1 LKIHFLSLLI
11 FNEKIQFTSFCLI
24 LMTTTKYQLEIDGLR
39 AIAVISVLVFHTF
52 ADMLPGGFVGVDI
65 FFVISGFLITQIIF
79 QELQLGTFSLWG
91 FYQRRIRRIFPALLL
106 VFLTSTIL
114 GWVILTPFEYEL
126 YGTHMLA
133 GAGFVPNIIFWR
145 EAGYFD
151 KEAITKPLL
160 HLWSLGVEE
169 QFYFV
174 WPLILGFVWKFC
186 QPHRLSAFKI
196 VVALVIISLAWS
208 GCQIEHHPIANF
220 YSPLSRFWELALGGS
235 IAIWISRPEYVKLES
250 RLLALMGLGL
260 IVFALF
266 GFNQRTPFPGLWA
279 LIPCLGAGLIL
290 ITNTKSSPLSIV
302 LSHPVIVFIGLISY
316 PLYLWH
322 WPLLSFARIL
332 EGQAISDMQKLVLLG
347 LSVLLA
353 WLTFQ
358 IVEKPIRASRSPKT
372 AIVLLLCMLLAL
384 SFGLALRKKDGF
396 KHRHEHVLSA
406 NPNTMVV
413 GEFRHDMLRP
423 CALSLPIS
431 PELDCFADKRE
442 PIKFA
447 MLGDSKAEALYY
459 GLTSVSSEQGH
470 WLLVDGVH
478 PTPQGADADP
488 RIQQVFESV
497 SKTSH
502 IEVVA
507 IANTISGLFPLDK
520 HTGLIS
526 SDSPDPFQQ
535 LDIWSKQI
543 SALENAGKKVIV
555 IVDNPTFPDPTSC
568 IEGGLTSSR
577 FFNQV
582 FTRRANPYCSI
593 AYDQF
598 LKGTQL
604 YREWL
609 KSLHQ
614 LHPNLIIFDTSPY
627 LCDIKNNLCT
637 ITDGSN
643 FLYSYS
649 NHVSDYAAKKVGLA
663 LTPMVDQLLKK

>member
-1 LKIHFLSLLI
+1 
-11 FNEKIQFTSFCLI
+11 
-24 LMTTTKYQLEIDGLR
+24 MTNTNYRPEIDGLR

-52 ADMLPGGFVGVDI
+52 ADILPGGFVGVDI
-65 FFVISGFLITQIIF
+65 FFVISGYLITQIIF
-79 QELQLGTFSLWG
+79 QELQIGNFSLWS

-106 VFLTSTIL
+106 VFLTCTIL
-114 GWVILTPFEYEL
+114 GWIILTPFEYEL

-174 WPLILGFVWKFC
+174 WPLILGIAWKLC
-186 QPHRLSAFKI
+186 KPHRQSVFYI
-196 VVALVIISLAWS
+196 VLALVLVSLAWS
-208 GCQIEHHPIANF
+208 GYQVGHHPVANF

-235 IAIWISRPEYVKLES
+235 IAIWTSRPEYIKLES
-250 RLLALMGLGL
+250 RMLELVGFAF
-260 IVFALF
+260 IAFALF
-266 GFNQRTPFPGLWA
+266 GFNSATPFPGLWA
-279 LIPCLGAGLIL
+279 LVPCLGAGLIL
-290 ITNTKSSPLSIV
+290 LANSKSSPLNWV
-302 LSHPVIVFIGLISY
+302 LSHPVMVFIGLISY

-332 EGQAISDMQKLVLLG
+332 EGQAISDMQKLILLS

-358 IVEKPIRASRSPKT
+358 LLEKPIRASRSSKT

-384 SFGLALRKKDGF
+384 SFGVVLRKKDGF
-396 KHRHEHVLSA
+396 KHRHDHVLSA

-413 GEFRHDMLRP
+413 GEFRNEMLRP
-423 CALSLPIS
+423 CELSLPIS
-431 PELDCFADKRE
+431 PDLDCFADKRE

-447 MLGDSKAEALYY
+447 VLGDSKAEALYY
-459 GLTSVSSEQGH
+459 GLTSVSSEKGH
-470 WLLVDGVH
+470 WLLVDGIH
-478 PTPQGADADP
+478 PTPIGAGADP

-497 SKTSH
+497 SKTPH

-507 IANTISGLFPLDK
+507 IANTVSSLFPLDK
-520 HTGLIS
+520 LTGLIT
-526 SDSPDPFQQ
+526 SDSPDPFAQ
-535 LDIWSKQI
+535 LDIWSEQI
-543 SALENAGKKVIV
+543 ASLENAGKKVIV
-555 IVDNPTFPDPTSC
+555 IIDNPTFPDPTSC
-568 IEGGLTSSR
+568 IEGGLTTSS

-598 LKGTQL
+598 LKGMQA

-609 KSLHQ
+609 KSLQ
-614 LHPNLIIFDTSPY
+614 KLHPNLIIFDTSPY
-627 LCDIKNNLCT
+627 LCDVKNNLCT
-637 ITDGSN
+637 ITEGSN
-643 FLYSYS
+643 FIYSYS
-649 NHVSDYAAKKVGLA
+649 NHISDYAAKKIGLA
-663 LTPMVDQLLKK
+663 LTPIVDQLLKK

>member
-1 LKIHFLSLLI
+1 
-11 FNEKIQFTSFCLI
+11 
-24 LMTTTKYQLEIDGLR
+24 MTTTKYQPEIDGLR

-174 WPLILGFVWKFC
+174 WPLILGIFWKFC
-186 QPHRLSAFKI
+186 QPNRLSIFKI

-208 GCQIEHHPIANF
+208 GYQIEHHPIANF

-250 RLLALMGLGL
+250 RLLALMGLGF

-266 GFNQRTPFPGLWA
+266 GFNSTTPFPGLWA

-290 ITNTKSSPLSIV
+290 IANTKSSPLSIV
-302 LSHPVIVFIGLISY
+302 LSHPVMVFVGLISY

-332 EGQAISDMQKLVLLG
+332 EGQPISDIYKLVLLG

-358 IVEKPIRASRSPKT
+358 IIEKPIRASRAAKT
-372 AIVLLLCMLLAL
+372 VIVLLLCMLLAL
-384 SFGLALRKKDGF
+384 SFGIALRKKDGF

-406 NPNTMVV
+406 NPNTMIV

-423 CALSLPIS
+423 CELSLPIS

-478 PTPQGADADP
+478 PTPLGAGADP
-488 RIQQVFESV
+488 RVQQVFESV

-526 SDSPDPFQQ
+526 SESPDPFQQ
-535 LDIWSKQI
+535 LDIWSNQI

-663 LTPMVDQLLKK
+663 LTPIVDQLLKK

>member
-1 LKIHFLSLLI
+1 
-11 FNEKIQFTSFCLI
+11 
-24 LMTTTKYQLEIDGLR
+24 MTNPKYRPEIDGLR
-39 AIAVISVLVFHTF
+39 AIAVISVLVFHSF
-52 ADMLPGGFVGVDI
+52 ADILPGGFVGVDI
-65 FFVISGFLITQIIF
+65 FFVISGYLITQIIF
-79 QELQLGTFSLWG
+79 QELQIGNFSLWS

-106 VFLTSTIL
+106 VFLTCTIL

-169 QFYFV
+169 QFYFA
-174 WPLILGFVWKFC
+174 WPLILGIAWKFC
-186 QPHRLSAFKI
+186 KPHRQSVFNI
-196 VVALVIISLAWS
+196 VVVLVFISLVWS
-208 GCQIEHHPIANF
+208 GYQIGHHPVANF

-250 RLLALMGLGL
+250 QWLGLMGFGL
-260 IVFALF
+260 IAFALF
-266 GFNQRTPFPGLWA
+266 GFDSNTPFPGLWA

-290 ITNTKSSPLSIV
+290 LANIKSSPLNLV
-302 LSHPVIVFIGLISY
+302 LNHPAMVFIGLISY

-332 EGQAISDMQKLVLLG
+332 EGQTISDMQKLVLLG
-347 LSVLLA
+347 LSGVLA

-372 AIVLLLCMLLAL
+372 AVVLLLCMLLAL
-384 SFGLALRKKDGF
+384 SFGVVLRKKDGF

-413 GEFRHDMLRP
+413 GEFRNEMLRP
-423 CALSLPIS
+423 CELSLPIS
-431 PELDCFADKRE
+431 PDLDCFADKRE

-447 MLGDSKAEALYY
+447 ILGDSKAEALYY
-459 GLTSVSSEQGH
+459 GLTSVSSEKGH
-470 WLLVDGVH
+470 WLLVDGIH
-478 PTPQGADADP
+478 PTPIGAGADP

-497 SKTSH
+497 SKTPH

-507 IANTISGLFPLDK
+507 IANTVSSLFPLDK
-520 HTGLIS
+520 HTGLITS
-526 SDSPDPFQQ
+526 ESPDPFSQ

-543 SALENAGKKVIV
+543 TALENAGKKVIV
-555 IVDNPTFPDPTSC
+555 IIDNPTFPDPTSC
-568 IEGGLTSSR
+568 IEGGLTSSS

-598 LKGTQL
+598 LNGMQPYK
-604 YREWL
+604 EWL
-609 KSLHQ
+609 KSLQ
-614 LHPNLIIFDTSPY
+614 KLHPNLIIFDTSPY
-627 LCDIKNNLCT
+627 LCDVKNNMCT
-637 ITDGSN
+637 ITEGSN
-643 FLYSYS
+643 FIYSYS
-649 NHVSDYAAKKVGLA
+649 NHISDYAAKKIGVA
-663 LTPMVDQLLKK
+663 LTPIVDNLLKK

>member
-1 LKIHFLSLLI
+1 
-11 FNEKIQFTSFCLI
+11 
-24 LMTTTKYQLEIDGLR
+24 MTKTNYRPEIDGLR
-39 AIAVISVLVFHTF
+39 AIAVISVLGFHTF
-52 ADMLPGGFVGVDI
+52 ADLLPGGFVGVDI
-65 FFVISGFLITQIIF
+65 FFVISGYLITQIIF

-106 VFLTSTIL
+106 VFLTCTIL
-114 GWVILTPFEYEL
+114 GWIILTPFEYEL

-169 QFYFV
+169 QFYLV
-174 WPLILGFVWKFC
+174 WPLILGLAWKFC
-186 QPHRLSAFKI
+186 KPHRQSVFKI
-196 VVALVIISLAWS
+196 VVALVLISLAWS
-208 GCQIEHHPIANF
+208 AYQVGHHPIANF

-250 RLLALMGLGL
+250 RLLELVGFAF
-260 IVFALF
+260 IAFALF
-266 GFNQRTPFPGLWA
+266 SFSSDTPFPGLWA
-279 LIPCLGAGLIL
+279 LVPCLGAGLIL
-290 ITNTKSSPLSIV
+290 LANSKSSPLNWV

-332 EGQAISDMQKLVLLG
+332 EGQAISDIQKLVLLG
-347 LSVLLA
+347 LSLLLA

-384 SFGLALRKKDGF
+384 SFGVVLRKKDGF

-413 GEFRHDMLRP
+413 GEFRNEMLRP
-423 CALSLPIS
+423 CELALPIS
-431 PELDCFADKRE
+431 PDLDCFGDKRE

-459 GLTSVSSEQGH
+459 GLTSVSSEKGH
-470 WLLVDGVH
+470 WLLVDGIH
-478 PTPQGADADP
+478 PTPLGAGADP
-488 RIQQVFESV
+488 RIAQVFESV
-497 SKTSH
+497 SKTPH

-507 IANTISGLFPLDK
+507 IANTLSSLFPLDK
-520 HTGLIS
+520 QTGLITS
-526 SDSPDPFQQ
+526 NSADPFSQ

-568 IEGGLTSSR
+568 IEGGLTSSD
-577 FFNQV
+577 FFNHV

-593 AYDQF
+593 HYDQF
-598 LKGTQL
+598 LKGTQPYL
-604 YREWL
+604 EWL
-609 KSLHQ
+609 KSLQQ

-627 LCDIKNNLCT
+627 LCDVKNNLCT
-637 ITDGSN
+637 ITEGSN

-649 NHVSDYAAKKVGLA
+649 NHISDYAAKKIGLA
-663 LTPMVDQLLKK
+663 LTPIVDQLLKK

>member
-1 LKIHFLSLLI
+1 
-11 FNEKIQFTSFCLI
+11 
-24 LMTTTKYQLEIDGLR
+24 MTTTKYQPEIDGLR

-174 WPLILGFVWKFC
+174 WPLILGIVWKFC
-186 QPHRLSAFKI
+186 QPHRLSIFKI

-208 GCQIEHHPIANF
+208 GYQIEHHPIANF

-250 RLLALMGLGL
+250 RLLALMGLGF

-266 GFNQRTPFPGLWA
+266 GFNSTTPFPGLWA

-290 ITNTKSSPLSIV
+290 IANTKSSPLSIV
-302 LSHPVIVFIGLISY
+302 LSHPVMVFVGLISY

-332 EGQAISDMQKLVLLG
+332 EGQPISDIYKLVLLG

-358 IVEKPIRASRSPKT
+358 IIEKPIRASRAAKT
-372 AIVLLLCMLLAL
+372 VIVLLLCMLLAL
-384 SFGLALRKKDGF
+384 SFGIALRKKDGF

-406 NPNTMVV
+406 NPNTMIV

-423 CALSLPIS
+423 CELSLPIS

-478 PTPQGADADP
+478 PTPLGAGADP
-488 RIQQVFESV
+488 RVQQVFESV

-526 SDSPDPFQQ
+526 SESPDPFQQ
-535 LDIWSKQI
+535 LDIWSNQI

-663 LTPMVDQLLKK
+663 LTPIVDQLLKK

>member
-1 LKIHFLSLLI
+1 
-11 FNEKIQFTSFCLI
+11 
-24 LMTTTKYQLEIDGLR
+24 MTNTNYRPEIDGLR

-52 ADMLPGGFVGVDI
+52 ADLLPGGFVGVDI
-65 FFVISGFLITQIIF
+65 FFVISGYLITQIIF
-79 QELQLGTFSLWG
+79 QELQLGIFSLWG

-106 VFLTSTIL
+106 VFLTCTIL
-114 GWVILTPFEYEL
+114 GWIILTPFEYEL

-174 WPLILGFVWKFC
+174 WPLLLGVAWK
-186 QPHRLSAFKI
+186 LFKPQRQSVFYI
-196 VVALVIISLAWS
+196 VLTLVFISLAWS
-208 GCQIEHHPIANF
+208 GYQVGHHPVANF

-235 IAIWISRPEYVKLES
+235 IAIWTSRPEYVKLES
-250 RLLALMGLGL
+250 RMLELVGFAF
-260 IVFALF
+260 IAFALF
-266 GFNQRTPFPGLWA
+266 GFNSATPFPGLWA

-290 ITNTKSSPLSIV
+290 LANSKSSPLIWV
-302 LSHPVIVFIGLISY
+302 LSHPVMVFIGLISY

-332 EGQAISDMQKLVLLG
+332 EGQAISDMQKLILLS

-358 IVEKPIRASRSPKT
+358 LLEKRIRASRSPKT

-384 SFGLALRKKDGF
+384 SFGVVLRKKDGF

-413 GEFRHDMLRP
+413 GEFRNEMLRP
-423 CALSLPIS
+423 CELSLPIS
-431 PELDCFADKRE
+431 PDLDCFADKRE

-447 MLGDSKAEALYY
+447 MLGDSKAEAFYY
-459 GLTSVSSEQGH
+459 GLTGVSSEKGH
-470 WLLVDGVH
+470 WLLVDGIH
-478 PTPQGADADP
+478 PTPIGAGADP

-497 SKTSH
+497 SKTPH

-507 IANTISGLFPLDK
+507 IANTVSSLFPLDK
-520 HTGLIS
+520 HTGLIT
-526 SDSPDPFQQ
+526 SDSPDPFSQ

-543 SALENAGKKVIV
+543 TALENAGKKVIV
-555 IVDNPTFPDPTSC
+555 IMDNPTFPDPTSC
-568 IEGGLTSSR
+568 IEGGLTTSS

-598 LKGTQL
+598 LKGMQP

-609 KSLHQ
+609 KSLQ
-614 LHPNLIIFDTSPY
+614 NLHPNLIIFDTSPY
-627 LCDIKNNLCT
+627 LCDVKNNLCT
-637 ITDGSN
+637 ITEGSN
-643 FLYSYS
+643 FIYSYS
-649 NHVSDYAAKKVGLA
+649 NHISDFAAKKMGLA
-663 LTPMVDQLLKK
+663 LTPIVDQLLKQ